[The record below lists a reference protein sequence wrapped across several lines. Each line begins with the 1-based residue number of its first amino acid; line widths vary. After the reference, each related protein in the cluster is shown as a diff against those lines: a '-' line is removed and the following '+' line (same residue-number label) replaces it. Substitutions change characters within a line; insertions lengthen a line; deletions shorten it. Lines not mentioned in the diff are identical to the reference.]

1 MRLEVHSINRMI
13 PNYQVGVCRPVGAEE
28 SHGHELLADHAQF
41 LEVLGLLGVAD
52 GLKAMTVGY
61 SLCI

>member
-1 MRLEVHSINRMI
+1 MI